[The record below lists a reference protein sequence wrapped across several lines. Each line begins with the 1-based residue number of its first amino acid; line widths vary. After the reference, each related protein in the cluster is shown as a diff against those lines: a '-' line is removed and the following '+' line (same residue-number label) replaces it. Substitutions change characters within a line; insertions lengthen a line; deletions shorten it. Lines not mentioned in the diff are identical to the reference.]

1 MENEWKGIKILIVE
15 DVESSMMF
23 FKSAFKLTGAT
34 ILIAVNGEQAI
45 EIVKNNTNIDVILM
59 DINMPKM
66 NGLEAATII
75 KTINPNIS
83 IIAQTAYV
91 LKHTEEE
98 SLNAGCD
105 VFLKKPISLIT
116 LISTINDLIK
126 KK

>member
-1 MENEWKGIKILIVE
+1 MENDWKGIKILIVE
-15 DVESSMMF
+15 DVESSIMF

-34 ILIAVNGEQAI
+34 ILIALNGEQAI
-45 EIVKNNTNIDVILM
+45 EVVKNNPDIDVILM
-59 DINMPKM
+59 DIHMPKM
-66 NGLEAATII
+66 NGLEAASVI
-75 KTINPNIS
+75 KSNNPNIS

-91 LKHTEEE
+91 LQHTAEE

>member
-1 MENEWKGIKILIVE
+1 MENEWKGVKILIVE
-15 DVESSMMF
+15 DVESSIMF

-34 ILIAVNGEQAI
+34 IFIAVNGEQAI
-45 EIVKNNTNIDVILM
+45 EVVKNDPDIDVILM

-75 KTINPNIS
+75 KSMNPNIS

-105 VFLKKPISLIT
+105 IFLEKPISLIT
-116 LISTINDLIK
+116 LISSINDLIK